1 MKEKMPREPEK
12 RPNESILAVALV
24 LLLIFE
30 VILITVVL
38 VRSFRDAK
46 SPITEPPAEE
56 TTEKKEE
63 ETEPKPSIP
72 VFAGGAL
79 ATKPTVTEHTQTPEG
94 LSSKYAV
101 LVHAQTGEILASV
114 DGDARFA
121 PASMT
126 KVMTLIVAC
135 EQLSRDDLNRR
146 IPYTQEIFD
155 YTSSGHYKGTEPLLG
170 GGVDNYTK
178 YLDDEFRIED
188 LLYGIGVA
196 SSAECTYMICR
207 DVSGSEEAFVVLMNQ
222 KAQEMG
228 LMGTHFD
235 NAIGYE
241 SENNYTT
248 ASDMAAIMTY
258 ALQCDLIRNILS
270 QKTVYTYRAYYKE
283 NGVEKSYGRQFNATL
298 GDRLSS
304 YQTAFGSAYSGVN
317 ATLQGGKTGYLKENG
332 VVNNCLVAWAAS
344 KTDGALYVVVL
355 GCNENTSAYTM
366 KDLKVLLDT
375 YVS

>member
-1 MKEKMPREPEK
+1 MEENKPKETEK
-12 RPNESILAVALV
+12 RPNESLLAWLLV
-24 LLLIFE
+24 FFLIFE
-30 VILITVVL
+30 VILVTVVL

-46 SPITEPPAEE
+46 APVTEPPTEE

-79 ATKPTVTEHTQTPEG
+79 ATKPAVTEHTQTPEG
-94 LSSKYAV
+94 LSSKHAV
-101 LVHAQTGEILASV
+101 LVNAQTGEILASAE
-114 DGDARFA
+114 GDVRFA

-135 EQLSRDDLNRR
+135 EQLSQDDLNRR

-170 GGVDNYTK
+170 GGVGNYTK
-178 YLDDEFRIED
+178 YLGDEFRIED

-207 DVSGSEEAFVVLMNQ
+207 DVSGSEEAFVALMNQ
-222 KAQEMG
+222 KVQEMG
-228 LMGTHFD
+228 LTETHFD

-241 SENNYTT
+241 SANNYTT

-270 QKTVYTYRAYYKE
+270 QKTIYTYRAYYKE

-298 GDRLSS
+298 GDRLST
-304 YQTAFGSAYSGVN
+304 YQTTFGSAFSCTGV
-317 ATLQGGKTGYLKENG
+317 TLQGGKTGYLKENG

-355 GCNENTSAYTM
+355 GCNESTSAYTM
-366 KDLKVLLDT
+366 KDVKALLDT
-375 YVS
+375 YVP